1 MNDGPGSKGE
11 AKDEQGN
18 DQASRGTVMIPA
30 PTIGLQSP
38 ESAQVQLASAVV
50 QSRYAVYPAA
60 AHPTRPDYDPAQYQ
74 ADLNKVIGVLA
85 QQQRP
90 SPWMIA
96 SQIELWIFSLA
107 AVLTLVLSLLI
118 PGRLGRRP
126 LPAPLVERLQLHG
139 DHL

>member
-1 MNDGPGSKGE
+1 
-11 AKDEQGN
+11 
-18 DQASRGTVMIPA
+18 MIPP

-50 QSRYAVYPAA
+50 RSRYAVYPAA

-96 SQIELWIFSLA
+96 SKIELWIFSLS

-118 PGRLGRRP
+118 PGRLGRRL